1 MSPKTPDRDAYR
13 AAPVQYGHEAGIA
26 MIFASGGMEHW
37 GMGIVV
43 SPRHVLTCAHVV
55 DAALQRNE
63 HSAEPPL
70 SGAVVEVSFPLTP
83 GSGRYNATVAFWS
96 GPHPAGIDLALLTLN
111 ADAPRAAGRAIL
123 ADLPMA
129 TDSEVRLN
137 IYGVADNK
145 RTGGHIAAFLRG
157 NVAIQQDGGADRL
170 LDQIDAAG
178 APGAFIEPG
187 YSGAAVYD
195 MHQRAVVGMVIARAT
210 GGLRTAYILP
220 TATIVEKIPN
230 IPHERRY
237 LPDSFGRHFTIYAT
251 VFLALALAHFM
262 AERSGEDTIFRLISF
277 GGNHKILSGFFGMH
291 IIAIFM
297 PPLLYLLWRFARSF
311 REHEWWQ
318 RLPSF
323 GHIGSPL
330 RPTARSV
337 TAGVTLVVLVLAPLY
352 MLGHFLKEFHTS
364 GKVYIDTG
372 AFGFNAD
379 ALAASGQD
387 CDLCSVRYC
396 TVDGVWLYN
405 FASPQKSQ
413 AGAYWN
419 NAYHYGDRS
428 KVPCGAAGSRSGS
441 VTFFP
446 LLQPIVLWL
455 LTAVCV
461 VLASKLLLR
470 VFLSPRGRSWCY
482 SGAQTSLQQLN
493 PSNQPSV

>member
-1 MSPKTPDRDAYR
+1 
-13 AAPVQYGHEAGIA
+13 
-26 MIFASGGMEHW
+26 MIFASGGTEHW

-55 DAALQRNE
+55 NGALERNE
-63 HSAEPPL
+63 HSLGPPL
-70 SGAVVEVSFPLTP
+70 SDMGVEVSFPLAP
-83 GSGRYNATVAFWS
+83 GSGRSNATVAFWS
-96 GPHPAGIDLALLTLN
+96 GPHPAGVDLALLTLD
-111 ADAPRAAGRAIL
+111 ADAPLAAGRAIL

-129 TDSEVRLN
+129 TDTDVRLN
-137 IYGVADNK
+137 IYGVAENK

-157 NVAIQQDGGADRL
+157 KVAVQQDGSADRSL
-170 LDQIDAAG
+170 NQIDAVG

-195 MHQRAVVGMVIARAT
+195 MHQRAVVGMVIARAR

-220 TATIVEKIPN
+220 TATIVEKMPD

-237 LPDSFGRHFTIYAT
+237 LPDSFGRYFTVYAT

-262 AERSGEDTIFRLISF
+262 AERSGEDTIFRLISL
-277 GGNHKILSGFFGMH
+277 GGSHKILSGFFGMH
-291 IIAIFM
+291 IIAFFM

-323 GHIGSPL
+323 GHIKSPL
-330 RPTARSV
+330 RPTARSI
-337 TAGVTLVVLVLAPLY
+337 TAGVTLVVMVVAPLY
-352 MLGHFLKEFHTS
+352 MLGHFVKEFHTS

-372 AFGFNAD
+372 AFGFDAD

-396 TVDGVWLYN
+396 TVGGLRLYN
-405 FASPQKSQ
+405 FASPQNGQ
-413 AGAYWN
+413 TGAYWN

-428 KVPCGAAGSRSGS
+428 KVPCDAVGARSGS

-455 LTAVCV
+455 LAAACV
-461 VLASKLLLR
+461 VLTGTLLLR

-482 SGAQTSLQQLN
+482 SVARTPPQQPN
-493 PSNQPSV
+493 PSDQPSA